1 LTHQEMIENRDRI
14 RCTVNEHRL
23 MRIKEQEASV
33 KEEHSNVEREAQG
46 DLDQIQ
52 AHMLECET
60 EHKLKHK
67 AKPSDE
73 SS

>member
-1 LTHQEMIENRDRI
+1 MIENRDRI
-14 RCTVNEHRL
+14 RRTVNEHRL

-52 AHMLECET
+52 AQMLECKT
-60 EHKLKHK
+60 CLLYTS
-67 AKPSDE
+67 PSPRD
-73 SS
+73 

>member
-1 LTHQEMIENRDRI
+1 
-14 RCTVNEHRL
+14 